1 MTFYD
6 LSLED
11 REIYLDLFCE
21 GRRPRDLTPDSVQH
35 PDEYGQEQA
44 RETDEEKARTG
55 YER

>member
-21 GRRPRDLTPDSVQH
+21 GKRPRDLTPDSVQH
-35 PDEYGQEQA
+35 PEEYKALEQHQ
-44 RETDEEKARTG
+44 TDEEKAVVA

>member
-1 MTFYD
+1 MSFYD
-6 LSLED
+6 LTQED
-11 REIYLDLFCE
+11 REIYWDLFCE
-21 GRRPRDLTPDSVQH
+21 GKRPRDLTPDSVQH